1 MQATDPGLDVLDCGG
16 EESALERLDAG
27 HEDAYWRQCFRREHY
42 WRGGLDYEDY
52 APAYCVGYT
61 GYAQYGGAF
70 EDAQPWLCSN
80 WARIKGDSRLSLED
94 ALPAMR
100 AAWDRMAGEHSRRT
114 DVLADVRLIRRQ
126 SMMNSARG

>member
-1 MQATDPGLDVLDCGG
+1 
-16 EESALERLDAG
+16 
-27 HEDAYWRQCFRREHY
+27 
-42 WRGGLDYEDY
+42 
-52 APAYCVGYT
+52 AYCVGYS

-114 DVLADVRLIRRQ
+114 GMPADVRLIRRQ
-126 SMMNSARG
+126 LMMNSARG